1 MAGYCRERRALS
13 RNIAA
18 GKGLPDSSR
27 LSVSG
32 PEIEIRGLPLLSGN
46 VESGAG
52 IAFVGATEIR
62 SRLGLCRAD
71 GRLIFVLFR
80 SAASPPMRRKACGAG
95 GLCGVKSA
103 VRFSRW
109 RLCRLR

>member
-32 PEIEIRGLPLLSGN
+32 PEIGIRGLPLLSGN

-62 SRLGLCRAD
+62 NRLGLCRAD
-71 GRLIFVLFR
+71 GRLILCF
-80 SAASPPMRRKACGAG
+80 SALRLLRRCGAKPVERG
-95 GLCGVKSA
+95 ACVE
-103 VRFSRW
+103 
-109 RLCRLR
+109 

>member
-1 MAGYCRERRALS
+1 MSKRVIAGYCRERRALS

-32 PEIEIRGLPLLSGN
+32 PEIGIRGLPLLSGN

-71 GRLIFVLFR
+71 
-80 SAASPPMRRKACGAG
+80 AAQSLWSG
-95 GLCGVKSA
+95 GLVWSKKRGSLQPLA
-103 VRFSRW
+103 AMPP
-109 RLCRLR
+109 